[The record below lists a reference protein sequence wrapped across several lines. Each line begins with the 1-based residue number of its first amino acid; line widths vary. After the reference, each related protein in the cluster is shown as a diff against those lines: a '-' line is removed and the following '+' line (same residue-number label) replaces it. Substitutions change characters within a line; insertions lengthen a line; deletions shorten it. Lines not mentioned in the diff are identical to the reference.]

1 MRAESPPAAQGGVPS
16 QRGKFSL
23 TTPSTARNAM
33 RLLRALSLSKPV
45 LLEGSPGVGKTSLV
59 AALAAAA
66 GHTLVRI
73 NLSEQSDM
81 MDLLGADLP
90 AAGGGAAEFSWAD
103 GPLLTALRTGAW
115 VLLDELN
122 LAPQAVLEGLNALL
136 DHRRE
141 VYVPELDTVR
151 PAAAHKRFS
160 AAASTV
166 DDYTCRNQIVDSE
179 AAATAATLPTHCI
192 GTNETACW
200 HLSTRMLWL
209 WPSLT
214 RLCTARCRC
223 SAARPRSVYLRRRI
237 LCEKVVAAKVFRVPS

>member
-1 MRAESPPAAQGGVPS
+1 
-16 QRGKFSL
+16 
-23 TTPSTARNAM
+23 M

-59 AALAAAA
+59 GALAAAS
-66 GHTLVRI
+66 GHALVRI

-90 AAGGGAAEFSWAD
+90 AAGGTAGDFAWAD
-103 GPLLTALRTGAW
+103 GPLLAALRSGAW

-151 PAAAHKRFS
+151 ARARSSAPMRVLGTPPA
-160 AAASTV
+160 
-166 DDYTCRNQIVDSE
+166 
-179 AAATAATLPTHCI
+179 L
-192 GTNETACW
+192 
-200 HLSTRMLWL
+200 
-209 WPSLT
+209 
-214 RLCTARCRC
+214 C
-223 SAARPRSVYLRRRI
+223 SALLCSV
-237 LCEKVVAAKVFRVPS
+237 ED

>member
-1 MRAESPPAAQGGVPS
+1 MCR
-16 QRGKFSL
+16 RGFFSL
-23 TTPSTARNAM
+23 QAPSTARNIM

-59 AALAAAA
+59 GALAAAS
-66 GHTLVRI
+66 GHALVRI

-90 AAGGGAAEFSWAD
+90 AAGGAAGDFAWAD
-103 GPLLTALRTGAW
+103 GPLLAALRSGAW

-151 PAAAHKRFS
+151 ARARSSALTRVLGTPPALCS
-160 AAASTV
+160 ALLCSARSRINH
-166 DDYTCRNQIVDSE
+166 YGIKIVDS
-179 AAATAATLPTHCI
+179 ACGGSTLP
-192 GTNETACW
+192 
-200 HLSTRMLWL
+200 
-209 WPSLT
+209 P
-214 RLCTARCRC
+214 RC
-223 SAARPRSVYLRRRI
+223 
-237 LCEKVVAAKVFRVPS
+237 

>member
-1 MRAESPPAAQGGVPS
+1 
-16 QRGKFSL
+16 
-23 TTPSTARNAM
+23 M
-33 RLLRALSLSKPV
+33 RLLRALSLPKPV

-59 AALAAAA
+59 GALAAAS

-90 AAGGGAAEFSWAD
+90 AAGGEAGDFAWAD
-103 GPLLTALRTGAW
+103 GPLLSAVRSGAW

-151 PAAAHKRFS
+151 VTRLFS
-160 AAASTV
+160 APRLFLASLGRGL
-166 DDYTCRNQIVDSE
+166 YNLGKIVDS
-179 AAATAATLPTHCI
+179 ACGKPHGLP
-192 GTNETACW
+192 
-200 HLSTRMLWL
+200 
-209 WPSLT
+209 
-214 RLCTARCRC
+214 RC
-223 SAARPRSVYLRRRI
+223 
-237 LCEKVVAAKVFRVPS
+237 

>member
-1 MRAESPPAAQGGVPS
+1 
-16 QRGKFSL
+16 
-23 TTPSTARNAM
+23 M
-33 RLLRALSLSKPV
+33 RLLRALSLPKPV

-66 GHTLVRI
+66 GHALVRI

-151 PAAAHKRFS
+151 CLLSGCVWSVAGLLRACCGPFAGLLRVCCG
-160 AAASTV
+160 AASHL
-166 DDYTCRNQIVDSE
+166 
-179 AAATAATLPTHCI
+179 LPTQP
-192 GTNETACW
+192 G
-200 HLSTRMLWL
+200 
-209 WPSLT
+209 P
-214 RLCTARCRC
+214 AR
-223 SAARPRSVYLRRRI
+223 S
-237 LCEKVVAAKVFRVPS
+237 E

>member
-1 MRAESPPAAQGGVPS
+1 
-16 QRGKFSL
+16 
-23 TTPSTARNAM
+23 M

-59 AALAAAA
+59 AALAAAS
-66 GHTLVRI
+66 GHALVRI

-90 AAGGGAAEFSWAD
+90 AAGGGAAEFAWAD
-103 GPLLTALRTGAW
+103 GPLLSALRAGAW

-151 PAAAHKRFS
+151 DPAACVRQSRPLARSGITKHGIMIVDLQ
-160 AAASTV
+160 AASLELAALLT
-166 DDYTCRNQIVDSE
+166 DS
-179 AAATAATLPTHCI
+179 
-192 GTNETACW
+192 
-200 HLSTRMLWL
+200 
-209 WPSLT
+209 
-214 RLCTARCRC
+214 
-223 SAARPRSVYLRRRI
+223 
-237 LCEKVVAAKVFRVPS
+237 

>member
-1 MRAESPPAAQGGVPS
+1 MCSSLEAALACFDAAECTLTRLRVLPKGVGSS
-16 QRGKFSL
+16 QRGSFSMS
-23 TTPSTARNAM
+23 TPSTARNAM
-33 RLLRALSLSKPV
+33 RLLRALSLPKPV

-66 GHTLVRI
+66 GHALVRI

-151 PAAAHKRFS
+151 
-160 AAASTV
+160 
-166 DDYTCRNQIVDSE
+166 
-179 AAATAATLPTHCI
+179 
-192 GTNETACW
+192 
-200 HLSTRMLWL
+200 LWVSGRAVQL
-209 WPSLT
+209 
-214 RLCTARCRC
+214 RCGR
-223 SAARPRSVYLRRRI
+223 
-237 LCEKVVAAKVFRVPS
+237 

>member
-1 MRAESPPAAQGGVPS
+1 
-16 QRGKFSL
+16 
-23 TTPSTARNAM
+23 M
-33 RLLRALSLSKPV
+33 RLLRAMSLPKPV

-59 AALAAAA
+59 GALAAAS

-90 AAGGGAAEFSWAD
+90 AAGGAAGDFAWAD
-103 GPLLTALRTGAW
+103 GPLLSAVRSGAW

-151 PAAAHKRFS
+151 VVQVSTFIARSLLLLALLGS
-160 AAASTV
+160 ART
-166 DDYTCRNQIVDSE
+166 T
-179 AAATAATLPTHCI
+179 
-192 GTNETACW
+192 
-200 HLSTRMLWL
+200 
-209 WPSLT
+209 
-214 RLCTARCRC
+214 
-223 SAARPRSVYLRRRI
+223 RSVITQLGKDSRFCMRKL
-237 LCEKVVAAKVFRVPS
+237 LCLSRC

>member
-1 MRAESPPAAQGGVPS
+1 MCRAVGAALTCSRAAEGALTRPRAAQGGVPS
-16 QRGKFSL
+16 RRGSFSMS
-23 TTPSTARNAM
+23 TPSTARNAM
-33 RLLRALSLSKPV
+33 RLLRALSLPKPV

-103 GPLLTALRTGAW
+103 GPLLTALRTGAG

-151 PAAAHKRFS
+151 LVLLGRS
-160 AAASTV
+160 VQLCRGCASV
-166 DDYTCRNQIVDSE
+166 DDYTIRNQIVDS
-179 AAATAATLPTHCI
+179 
-192 GTNETACW
+192 
-200 HLSTRMLWL
+200 
-209 WPSLT
+209 
-214 RLCTARCRC
+214 
-223 SAARPRSVYLRRRI
+223 
-237 LCEKVVAAKVFRVPS
+237 